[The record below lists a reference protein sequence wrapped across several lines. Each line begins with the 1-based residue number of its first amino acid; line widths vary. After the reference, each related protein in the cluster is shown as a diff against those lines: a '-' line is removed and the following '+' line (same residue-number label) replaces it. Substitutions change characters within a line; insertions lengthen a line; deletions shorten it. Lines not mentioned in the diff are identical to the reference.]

1 MPQLVLV
8 KLRHDGKTAK
18 TYATLKD
25 GQYNMVVFDGGKFN
39 EKRYSLDDQ
48 GRFCLL
54 LEDYLDGN
62 FVFSRTIGRAVY
74 DDESREIFKSQ
85 KILDKVNIPKNLF
98 EKMVSDESIALEE
111 IDKTDIIDDSYWKF
125 QESVILRAIPSK
137 HYLLVEYKDETGGD
151 SSSKIHYHY
160 GKKIEMEDGG
170 RNISIE
176 LDYACVK
183 NMLVDGNIKE
193 EVEVLTSTILG
204 NNNFLI

>member
-1 MPQLVLV
+1 MFQLVLV
-8 KLRHDGKTAK
+8 KLRHDNKTIR

-25 GQYNMVVFDGGKFN
+25 DQYCMVVFDGKKFN

-48 GRFCLL
+48 DRFCLL

-74 DDESREIFKSQ
+74 DDESREIFRSQ
-85 KILDKVNIPKNLF
+85 KILDKVNIPNCLF
-98 EKMVSDESIALEE
+98 EKMVSDESIALEK
-111 IDKTDIIDDSYWKF
+111 IKKTDIIDDSYWKF
-125 QESVILRAIPSK
+125 RDSVILRAIPNK
-137 HYLLVEYKDETGGD
+137 HHLLVEYKDETGSF
-151 SSSKIHYHY
+151 SSSKLHYHY

-176 LDYACVK
+176 LDYACIKSMIVG
-183 NMLVDGNIKE
+183 GNIKE
-193 EVEVLTSTILG
+193 EVEVLTSTILE

>member
-1 MPQLVLV
+1 MVQLVLI
-8 KLRHDGKTAK
+8 KLRHDNKTIR

-25 GQYNMVVFDGGKFN
+25 GGYHMVIFDGRKFN
-39 EKRYSLDDQ
+39 EKRYSMD
-48 GRFCLL
+48 GKFCLL

-62 FVFSRTIGRAVY
+62 FVFSRTLGRVVY
-74 DDESREIFKSQ
+74 DDDSRDIFRSQ
-85 KILDKVNIPKNLF
+85 KILDRVDISDEVF
-98 EKMVSDESIALEE
+98 EKMVIDEIISLEM
-111 IDKTDIIDDSYWKF
+111 IKKTDIIDDSYWKF
-125 QESVILRAIPSK
+125 QESVILRAIPTK
-137 HYLLVEYKDETGGD
+137 HYLLVEYKDETGSF
-151 SSSKIHYHY
+151 SSSKLHYHY
-160 GKKIEMEDGG
+160 GKKIEMEDGD